1 MTPFLECSRIDY
13 PPPKAVTQSSKILGG
28 AVKKKLPS
36 RLNEKS
42 FVLFA
47 PDEYDQKKLDAIC
60 RKYNKTEEEVLS
72 AAFRVG
78 FPLLEF
84 LEKNPSS
91 KT

>member
-1 MTPFLECSRIDY
+1 MNVVKLTTFST
-13 PPPKAVTQSSKILGG
+13 KAVTQPSKILGG

-47 PDEYDQKKLDAIC
+47 PDESDQKKLDAIC
-60 RKYNKTEEEVLS
+60 RKYNKTEEQVLS

-84 LEKNPSS
+84 LENKPSS
-91 KT
+91 ET

>member
-1 MTPFLECSRIDY
+1 M
-13 PPPKAVTQSSKILGG
+13 KKKSSKPI
-28 AVKKKLPS
+28 
-36 RLNEKS
+36 NEKS

-47 PDEYDQKKLDAIC
+47 PDKSDQKILETIC

-78 FPLLEF
+78 LPLLEF
-84 LEKNPSS
+84 LKNKSPS